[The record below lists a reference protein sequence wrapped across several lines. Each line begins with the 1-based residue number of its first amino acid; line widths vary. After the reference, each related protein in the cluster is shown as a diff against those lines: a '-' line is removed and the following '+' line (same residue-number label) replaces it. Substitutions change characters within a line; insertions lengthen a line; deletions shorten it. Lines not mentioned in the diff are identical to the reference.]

1 MRDDQ
6 RLVPRLVESNE
17 NSQLFTI
24 THSILTFPVSYSQ
37 FESLAV
43 MPGLGEDSRVIK
55 AIRIWEDNPHLR
67 YLLVCGTNKS
77 EVIQSQLSLD
87 RLKEEPFLL
96 RRVESVLTQVEAVHT
111 REQTD
116 WIIKHVET
124 NNLTSLG
131 LVVSHWHMT
140 RAYLAILK
148 SMLNAGV
155 QIPIF
160 PIVVSS
166 SPETVIP
173 EMKAK
178 IKDLSAGEAER
189 IKKYQEIGQ
198 IAYFDELMQYLEWLW
213 SQDIN

>member
-1 MRDDQ
+1 
-6 RLVPRLVESNE
+6 
-17 NSQLFTI
+17 
-24 THSILTFPVSYSQ
+24 
-37 FESLAV
+37 
-43 MPGLGEDSRVIK
+43 
-55 AIRIWEDNPHLR
+55 
-67 YLLVCGTNKS
+67 VCGTNKS